1 LITACG
7 NTVREGYKTRST
19 LDKMKERL
27 RVEWAKLNHIVS
39 VIAVRSRSVMPVL
52 YTFTCL
58 YIKRE
63 QKNKVC
69 LH

>member
-1 LITACG
+1 
-7 NTVREGYKTRST
+7 
-19 LDKMKERL
+19 MKERL

-69 LH
+69 LHR